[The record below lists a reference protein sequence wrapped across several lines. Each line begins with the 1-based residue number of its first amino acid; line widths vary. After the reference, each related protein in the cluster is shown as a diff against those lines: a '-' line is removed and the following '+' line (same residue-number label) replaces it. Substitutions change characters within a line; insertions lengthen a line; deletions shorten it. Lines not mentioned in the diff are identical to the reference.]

1 MLAFLTYWGFF
12 VFKRQSG
19 LEAQDNKT
27 RLKSLLSKD
36 ALRFALKAGEFFF
49 FFCPLHVIS
58 YVTSAPGAFNIYINH
73 KSLQQEV
80 QRHRVMSHP
89 SGQRGQ
95 KKFRYG
101 IFYLTYDICSS
112 SSLLCL
118 LNKFKATQQPCIK
131 SCLQKMNNV
140 QRFSFPT
147 YNLRKLL
154 NSGGVSGLQ
163 PRLNSNG
170 MCRRIE
176 TLLQQCNI
184 WSNNLVRHNANR
196 N

>member
-1 MLAFLTYWGFF
+1 MHVECNLAFLTCWGFF

-36 ALRFALKAGEFFF
+36 ALRFALKAGELLFFF

-58 YVTSAPGAFNIYINH
+58 YVTCVCGAFNIYINH

-89 SGQRGQ
+89 SGQRWQ

-101 IFYLTYDICSS
+101 IIYLTLTLIFQFVMS
-112 SSLLCL
+112 
-118 LNKFKATQQPCIK
+118 IK
-131 SCLQKMNNV
+131 
-140 QRFSFPT
+140 
-147 YNLRKLL
+147 
-154 NSGGVSGLQ
+154 
-163 PRLNSNG
+163 
-170 MCRRIE
+170 
-176 TLLQQCNI
+176 
-184 WSNNLVRHNANR
+184 
-196 N
+196 

>member
-36 ALRFALKAGEFFF
+36 ALRFALKAGEFFL

-58 YVTSAPGAFNIYINH
+58 YFTSAPGAFNIYINH

-101 IFYLTYDICSS
+101 IFYLT
-112 SSLLCL
+112 L
-118 LNKFKATQQPCIK
+118 
-131 SCLQKMNNV
+131 
-140 QRFSFPT
+140 T
-147 YNLRKLL
+147 YAHLP
-154 NSGGVSGLQ
+154 V
-163 PRLNSNG
+163 
-170 MCRRIE
+170 CY
-176 TLLQQCNI
+176 
-184 WSNNLVRHNANR
+184 VY
-196 N
+196 